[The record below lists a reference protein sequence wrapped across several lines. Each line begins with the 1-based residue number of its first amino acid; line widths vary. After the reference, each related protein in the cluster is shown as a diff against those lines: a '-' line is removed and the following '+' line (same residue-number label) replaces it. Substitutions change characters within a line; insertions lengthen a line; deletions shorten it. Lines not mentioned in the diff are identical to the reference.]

1 MIRNHKAKVM
11 PISVKR
17 LHLPGCGCY
26 GQADKEVVHYHNP
39 IILWLLC
46 QGLSCFD
53 CCVMVLCMLDLV
65 EVSSMVTAWV
75 EYNWCAKFLT
85 LSISLT
91 FSPFQMHFSQLL
103 TNRDGFERF
112 WCVEMLFGSQHL
124 RFPAQAWG
132 EYNSSQQNG
141 ISKPIML
148 TFFRS
153 KSIPPPERPIAM
165 IWGAFY
171 RCSCP
176 QLVDRRVQPHERVV
190 SLVCGMSWWWWV
202 MKRGCVDGRSAF
214 GWCAGAIEGE
224 W

>member
-26 GQADKEVVHYHNP
+26 SQADKEVVHYHNP

-53 CCVMVLCMLDLV
+53 CCVMVLCMLDLA

-124 RFPAQAWG
+124 RLPAQAWG

-148 TFFRS
+148 TFFPFQ
-153 KSIPPPERPIAM
+153 K
-165 IWGAFY
+165 
-171 RCSCP
+171 
-176 QLVDRRVQPHERVV
+176 H
-190 SLVCGMSWWWWV
+190 
-202 MKRGCVDGRSAF
+202 SAT
-214 GWCAGAIEGE
+214 GE
-224 W
+224 THRHDLGSFL